1 MKISSR
7 EAQGFLKAPP
17 GHVAVILLF
26 GPDAMRTALQRET
39 FLGRYLGPGA
49 SEEMRLTR
57 LSAGEVKAEPAAL
70 QDAMK
75 AIGFFPGKRAVLI
88 TDAVDGLAKT
98 VSAALD
104 AFAEGDAIVVI
115 EAGNL
120 GKGSVL
126 RKTVE
131 GAATGA
137 AIGIYP
143 EPPSRATMDEQLRAA
158 GLTAERDAADALL
171 GLAGEVDPGD
181 FRQIIEKL
189 SLYCL
194 SSGGAATLADVEAV
208 APATTEGAIDDVIHA
223 VAEGRTGKIGYELQ
237 RLFAQGVNATT
248 LVISA
253 SRHFRALMAVAS
265 DPGGIDAGLSRMR
278 PPVFGP
284 RRDRLARQAGGWG
297 LPRLEQAV
305 TVLTD
310 TDLALRSSSAHP
322 TGAVLE
328 RALIRISMLYP
339 KRG

>member
-1 MKISSR
+1 MKVTSR
-7 EAQGFLKAPP
+7 EAPGFLKSPP

-39 FLGRYLGPGA
+39 FLERYLGPGA

-57 LSAGEVKAEPAAL
+57 LSASEVRSEPAAL

-88 TDAVDGLAKT
+88 TDAVDGIAKT
-98 VSAALD
+98 VTAALD
-104 AFAEGDAIVVI
+104 AFAEGDALVVI

-120 GKGSVL
+120 GKGSAL
-126 RKTVE
+126 RKAVE
-131 GAATGA
+131 GAGNGA

-143 EPPSRATMDEQLRAA
+143 EPPSRATMDDQLRAA
-158 GLTAERDAADALL
+158 GVTADREAADALL
-171 GLAGEVDPGD
+171 ALAGEVDPGD

-194 SSGGAATLADVEAV
+194 SSGGAATLSDVEAV

-223 VAEGRTGKIGYELQ
+223 VAEGRTGKIGFELQ

-253 SRHFRALMAVAS
+253 SRHFRSLMAVAS
-265 DPGGIDAGLSRMR
+265 DPGGIDSGLSRMR

-284 RRDRLARQAGGWG
+284 RRDRLARQASGWG

-339 KRG
+339 KGG